1 MPITMAKSGDS
12 VEIKRITGK
21 DDTRRFLASLG
32 FIEGEQVTVV
42 SEMAG
47 NVIINV
53 KDTRVAVD
61 KTMAR
66 RIMI

>member
-1 MPITMAKSGDS
+1 MPITMAKTGER
-12 VEIKRITGK
+12 VEIKMITGK
-21 DDTRRFLASLG
+21 DDTKRFLESLG
-32 FIEGEQVTVV
+32 FIEGEKVTVV